1 MIKNIIIF
9 ILLVAVILVSA
20 FAGYTYYNNHV
31 ASLKENQPLSGTI
44 LWHGSKD
51 LPEIALTFDDGPS
64 SQATPRILDILR
76 DNDVKVTFFV
86 VGKFIEKNKDV
97 LKREADEGH
106 TIGNHTFSHAK
117 GTITDISKIK
127 SELVKTDQLI
137 ARYSGENG
145 KPVKYFRPPFGFENW
160 RFLAESELLD
170 YTVVLWSL
178 DVGDWNKKKTQKDIT
193 SKIFKLAKNGSI
205 ILLHDGGTSREAV
218 ISSLPVIIKGL
229 RSRGYKFVTIDEMIA
244 HRTQPRPELL
254 NFKAISK

>member
-1 MIKNIIIF
+1 MIKNVIIF
-9 ILLVAVILVSA
+9 ILLVAVILISA
-20 FAGYTYYNNHV
+20 FAGYTYYSNYINHL

-44 LWHGSKD
+44 LWHGNND

-64 SQATPRILDILR
+64 SQYTPKVLDILR
-76 DNDVKVTFFV
+76 DNNVKATFFV
-86 VGKFIEKNKDV
+86 IGKFIEKNKDI

-106 TIGNHTFSHAK
+106 IIGNHTYTHVK
-117 GTITDISKIK
+117 GTITEIDKIK
-127 SELVKTDQLI
+127 NELVKTDQLI
-137 ARYSGENG
+137 SRYSGET
-145 KPVKYFRPPFGFENW
+145 VKYFRPPFGYENW

-178 DVGDWNKKKTQKDIT
+178 DVGDWNKTKTEKDIT

-218 ISSLPVIIKGL
+218 ISSLPKIIKGL
-229 RSRGYKFVTIDEMIA
+229 RSRGFKLVTIDEMIA